1 MRFLKRLFCKH
12 EYSTLYNIHGD
23 MINWCGGYRRFE
35 RCTKCGKGRYG
46 DSLDE
51 NCHRVNG

>member
-12 EYSTLYNIHGD
+12 EYRTVYNISGD